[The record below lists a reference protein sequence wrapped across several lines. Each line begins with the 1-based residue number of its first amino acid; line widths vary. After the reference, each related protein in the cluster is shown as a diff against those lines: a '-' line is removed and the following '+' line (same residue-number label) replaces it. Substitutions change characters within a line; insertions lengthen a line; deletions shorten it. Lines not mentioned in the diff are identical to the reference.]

1 MRIEK
6 SPINGLIQTPNFSVM
21 RLRLNC
27 CATTTAFALRASS
40 SEGIE
45 SSFDCNPFNCT
56 FYSFLQEESA
66 IWLTANASPVNESN
80 AVENDDDDSGKVV
93 DEKLYLDGTKV
104 SFATFELKTSSV
116 SVCIIDD
123 CKDADVPLLD
133 FTMNHL
139 HLSHKVT
146 GAGRAS
152 ASFSGEINVA
162 FFYCSNFIRCYLF
175 QCSFF
180 KMV

>member
-1 MRIEK
+1 MHAL
-6 SPINGLIQTPNFSVM
+6 LIFK
-21 RLRLNC
+21 
-27 CATTTAFALRASS
+27 
-40 SEGIE
+40 
-45 SSFDCNPFNCT
+45 
-56 FYSFLQEESA
+56 EESA
-66 IWLTANASPVNESN
+66 IWLTANATPVNESN

-152 ASFSGEINVA
+152 ASFSGWCSTHTKCLILLLLK
-162 FFYCSNFIRCYLF
+162 FYSVSFISMFVLQNGLTWTLKHCYEGLETK
-175 QCSFF
+175 SD
-180 KMV
+180 

>member
-1 MRIEK
+1 MHLFEVFDLFKRGWKKPCTWPDSNARLLGNEAWAQLLCNNHCLGLGAA
-6 SPINGLIQTPNFSVM
+6 SP
-21 RLRLNC
+21 
-27 CATTTAFALRASS
+27 
-40 SEGIE
+40 EGIE

-56 FYSFLQEESA
+56 FYSFLKEESA
-66 IWLTANASPVNESN
+66 IWLTANATPVNESN

-152 ASFSGEINVA
+152 ASFSGW
-162 FFYCSNFIRCYLF
+162 CSTHTKC
-175 QCSFF
+175 
-180 KMV
+180 